1 MRLETLTNQSPRVT
15 DGGKFTKKFTIMYLG
30 KREILNK
37 EEYEALRNADL
48 CDKRGATNVAF
59 SELEGLINNAAL
71 ARQYFKRSPAWL
83 TQRINGNTVFNK
95 KAGFRPDEYR
105 QLADAFRDIA
115 RRLEAHADEIDAAA
129 ADPA

>member
-1 MRLETLTNQSPRVT
+1 MCDPAFRRAQNI
-15 DGGKFTKKFTIMYLG
+15 TI
-30 KREILNK
+30 KS
-37 EEYEALRNADL
+37 
-48 CDKRGATNVAF
+48 GAVFVAF

-115 RRLEAHADEIDAAA
+115 HRLEAHAAEIDAAA
-129 ADPA
+129 PDPA